1 MIGDK
6 DLLLQAGV
14 AGAAVAFL
22 REAVLR
28 MVPYTIIAIPLI
40 VLDLVYGIRAAR
52 YRKERI
58 RFSTAVR
65 RTMTKILTYACW
77 IILSSA
83 LAIAFEHRW
92 LEWVVLGMVYI
103 NDSMSVYRV
112 GTEGSWTSRN
122 DRKARI
128 KNRLLMIKML
138 DVLDSYTGGKY
149 RKVIGIRKEMFR
161 SDILLLT
168 RNYKKLY
175 SISRLRINLF
185 RLHNSTRRVLR
196 RWLSFI

>member
-103 NDSMSVYRV
+103 NELSSIV
-112 GTEGSWTSRN
+112 GNHLETKGLELSWKAIGAAFSKIFGQKTGIDTEGINPADFVQEKPKPAQPRNAKGQFTS
-122 DRKARI
+122 K
-128 KNRLLMIKML
+128 K
-138 DVLDSYTGGKY
+138 DV
-149 RKVIGIRKEMFR
+149 RP
-161 SDILLLT
+161 
-168 RNYKKLY
+168 
-175 SISRLRINLF
+175 
-185 RLHNSTRRVLR
+185 
-196 RWLSFI
+196 